1 MTQPCCTGGTR
12 SMGVTASV
20 RPTEASPP
28 ARRGHNDSEET
39 AMKAVIMAGGEG
51 TRLRPLTSSQPKP
64 LLPLANKA
72 MAEHIVSLLRRHG
85 FDDIVVTVAFLANSI
100 RTYFGDGSDFGVR
113 LSYATEDTPLGTAGS
128 VGNAR
133 DELNERFLVIS
144 GDVLTDIDLSALVA
158 FHEER
163 GALATI
169 ALKSIENPLEF
180 GIVIADEQGRIE
192 RFLEKPT
199 WGQVFSDTINTGIY
213 VLEPEV
219 LDHVKPGVPV
229 DFSSEVFP
237 ELLAAGAPLYG
248 FVTDGYWEDV
258 GTIEAYLTA
267 HADVLDR
274 KVEVDIDAFPLRSG
288 VWVGEGAEI
297 DPTAIVESPVLIGQ
311 NCRIGPGARLGPY
324 TVLGSNVRVGDAA
337 ELERSIIHDNCYLA
351 AGVNVRGSII
361 GRSSELRQG
370 AHLEEGVVLGD
381 NCRIGSQ
388 AVLTSGVK
396 VYPHKIVDAEAT
408 VTSSIIWETRGSQA
422 LFGRVGVTG
431 LANVDLSPEL
441 ATRVAMAYATTLP
454 KGATVSTARDSSRAA
469 RMLKRAVMVGL
480 TAAGLNVEDLEVA
493 TVPVTRFHVRTG
505 QSQGG
510 ISVRLANDD
519 PQSVSIRFLDPEGV
533 DLDEA
538 AQRKIERLY
547 FREESRR
554 VLAAE
559 IGDIDFPPRPV
570 ELYTAALFSDIDLES
585 IRRVRFKIVLDYAYG
600 AASLVMPSV
609 LAKLSADVLVVNPL
623 VSTPGVIGY
632 DRARHAERLAD
643 LVRSSGAHLGAVI
656 SPDGEQLTLVD
667 DTGRVLSDGDALLLL
682 TRLVAETYPSA
693 RLAVPVSASWRVNE
707 VATELGAEVVWTK
720 LGLSH
725 LMEVAQSTDA
735 HFVANA
741 EGGFCFPGF
750 LPAIDAIATFV
761 HLLEL
766 LARHDTSLSK
776 QLLGRPEVHVVHSE
790 VRTPFEQKGT
800 VMRGMLERA
809 RGDEV
814 VLLDGVKTV
823 DASGWTLVVPDPEE
837 PLTLVYA
844 EGDSQR
850 GGRTRAG
857 PQRVERHPRDH
868 RRGPRSRRSRVPL
881 LTANSS
887 PIRLENH
894 GDTERPALHRGP
906 RVGSARGRARPRRHH
921 RLCATGAR

>member
-1 MTQPCCTGGTR
+1 
-12 SMGVTASV
+12 
-20 RPTEASPP
+20 
-28 ARRGHNDSEET
+28 
-39 AMKAVIMAGGEG
+39 MKAVIMAGGEG
-51 TRLRPLTSSQPKP
+51 TRLRPLTSNQPKP
-64 LLPLANKA
+64 LLPLANRP
-72 MAEHIVSLLRRHG
+72 MAVHILSLLRRHG
-85 FDDIVVTVAFLANSI
+85 FDDIVITVAFLANSI
-100 RTYFGDGSDFGVR
+100 RTYFGDGSEFGVR
-113 LSYATEDTPLGTAGS
+113 ISYATEESPLGTAGS

-133 DELNERFLVIS
+133 DELTERFLVIS
-144 GDVLTDIDLSALVA
+144 GDVLTDVDLTALVR

-163 GALATI
+163 GALATL
-169 ALKSIENPLEF
+169 ALKPIENPLEF
-180 GIVIADEQGRIE
+180 GIVITNEEGRIE

-219 LDHVKPGVPV
+219 LDEVKPGVPV

-237 ELLAAGAPLYG
+237 HLLAAGAPLYG
-248 FVTDGYWEDV
+248 YVTDRYWEDV
-258 GTIEAYLTA
+258 GTIDAYLTA
-267 HADVLDR
+267 HTDVLDR
-274 KVEVDIDAFPLRSG
+274 RVAVDIDAFPLRDG

-297 DPTAIVESPVLIGQ
+297 DPAAIVESPVLIGQ
-311 NCRIGPGARLGPY
+311 NCRIGAAARLGPY
-324 TVLGSNVRVGDAA
+324 TILGSNVRVGENA
-337 ELERSIIHDNCYLA
+337 ELERTVVHDNCYLGP
-351 AGVNVRGSII
+351 GVSVRGSVI

-370 AHLEEGVVLGD
+370 ARLEEGVVLGD
-381 NCRIGSQ
+381 NSRIGARALIS
-388 AVLTSGVK
+388 AGVL
-396 VYPHKIVDAEAT
+396 VYPHKTVEADST
-408 VTSSIIWETRGSQA
+408 VTSSIIWESKGSQS

-454 KGATVSTARDSSRAA
+454 KGATVATARDSSRAA

-533 DLDEA
+533 DLDET
-538 AQRKIERLY
+538 AQRKIERLF

-570 ELYTAALFSDIDLES
+570 ELYTAALFAGVDLES
-585 IRRVRFKIVLDYAYG
+585 IRRVRFKMVLDYAYG

-632 DRARHAERLAD
+632 DRVKHAERLSG

-656 SPDGEQLTLVD
+656 GPDGEQLTLID

-707 VATELGAEVVWTK
+707 IATELGAEVVWTK

-725 LMEVAQSTDA
+725 LMEVAQATDA

-741 EGGFCFPGF
+741 EGGFCFPEF
-750 LPAIDAIATFV
+750 LPAIDAIATLV
-761 HLLEL
+761 HLLAL
-766 LARHDTSLSK
+766 LAFHDTSISE
-776 QLLGRPEVHVVHSE
+776 QLLGLPEVHVVHNE

-800 VMRGMLERA
+800 VMRGMIERA

-814 VLLDGVKTV
+814 VLIDGVKSV
-823 DASGWTLVVPDPEE
+823 DASGWTLVVPDSEE
-837 PLTLVYA
+837 PLTHVYA
-844 EGDSQR
+844 EADTA
-850 GGRTRAG
+850 GGAA
-857 PQRVERHPRDH
+857 Q
-868 RRGPRSRRSRVPL
+868 
-881 LTANSS
+881 
-887 PIRLENH
+887 
-894 GDTERPALHRGP
+894 
-906 RVGSARGRARPRRHH
+906 RARQASNDILAILDEVRPQQSV
-921 RLCATGAR
+921 